1 MSKPKISAKPTATV
15 EKPTVEIKIDRS
27 PKSEWKA
34 LGGGDRD
41 QWNERLTNLC
51 IRALPVDQSNTE
63 TVSKAGSAVAAGMV
77 DIKPADPV
85 EGMIMAQLVVANE
98 AALSMYQRAW
108 ACPADH
114 YFEAHTRYL
123 QLADKAART
132 VAMLTERLD
141 QHRGRGQQQIVVK
154 HVTVNADQAMV
165 ADNIVTGKTN
175 DVTSAGKLLAA
186 TDDLPVPNIGPSRK
200 EAVPV
205 EGGRKS
211 E

>member
-1 MSKPKISAKPTATV
+1 MSKTKISAKSKATS

-41 QWNERLTNLC
+41 QWNERLANLF
-51 IRALPVDQSNTE
+51 IRALPVDQSNAE
-63 TVSKAGSAVAAGMV
+63 AVSKAGSAVAAGMV
-77 DIKPADPV
+77 DMKPADPV
-85 EGMIMAQLVVANE
+85 EGMLMAQLVVANE
-98 AALSMYQRAW
+98 AALSMYHRAW

-141 QHRGRGQQQIVVK
+141 QHRGRGHQQIVVK

-165 ADNIVTGKTN
+165 AENIVAG
-175 DVTSAGKLLAA
+175 DVPRKETSLLAA
-186 TDDLPVPNIGPSRK
+186 TGADSPMPDPRPDFER
-200 EAVPV
+200 
-205 EGGRKS
+205 GGAGDWGR
-211 E
+211 